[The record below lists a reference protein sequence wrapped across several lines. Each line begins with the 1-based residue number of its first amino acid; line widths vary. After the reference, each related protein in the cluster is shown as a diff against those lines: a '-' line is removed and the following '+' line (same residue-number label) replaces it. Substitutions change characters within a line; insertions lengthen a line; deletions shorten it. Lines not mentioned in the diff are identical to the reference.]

1 MTIVPARKDFHQK
14 EQIQPVC
21 LKHPQKKHK
30 NFRIIGPLI
39 LITLFVGFLILLPQ
53 GEQNSS
59 TIPGIRIS
67 EGDLVWSETF
77 DTAEE
82 WKLQGFDYV
91 DYKDQRGVGFTWEPE
106 HTPIVKNGVLEML
119 NTQTGWYYSQAIH
132 TSTVAYGTWSFDWCV
147 NPGSDHLAYDVVFF
161 IANNY
166 IPTEQSGD
174 LSDSLNLNTTAYVL
188 SLTSGHKKE
197 GSDEL
202 IPAISLAEWRTNTKH
217 LIYYDYHEFSSPLEG
232 AYHID
237 ITRNVTGEFHIYLDQ
252 ELILKVTDRSTTT
265 SENFIFASW
274 FGDSLFDNLTV
285 SSTVDVV
292 PLESES
298 KAEYPPLVI
307 LVVPIGVIIFL
318 RKKLQ
323 T

>member
-1 MTIVPARKDFHQK
+1 MTIVPARKGFHQK

-21 LKHPQKKHK
+21 LKYPQKKHE

-77 DTAEE
+77 DSAEE
-82 WKLQGFDYV
+82 WKFQGFDYM

-106 HTPIVKNGVLEML
+106 YIPTVKKGVLEMV
-119 NTQTGWYYSQAIH
+119 NTQTGWHYSQAIH
-132 TSTVAYGTWSFDWCV
+132 TSTVAYGTWSFDWYV

-166 IPTEQSGD
+166 IPTEKSGD
-174 LSDSLNLNTTAYVL
+174 LTDSLNLNTTAYVL

-197 GSDEL
+197 GSYEL
-202 IPAISLAEWRTNTKH
+202 IPVISLAEWRTNTKH
-217 LIYYDYHEFSSPLEG
+217 WIYYDYHYFSSPLEG

-237 ITRNVTGEFHIYLDQ
+237 ITRNVTGEFHIYFDEKLVIQ
-252 ELILKVTDRSTTT
+252 VTDRSTTT

-285 SSTVDVV
+285 SNTVDVY
-292 PLESES
+292 PIPTKSRTYS
-298 KAEYPPLVI
+298 PPLMEIMVS
-307 LVVPIGVIIFL
+307 IGVIVIL
-318 RKKLQ
+318 RKKRRL
-323 T
+323 